1 MPDEESPEKKIRI
14 RPRGV
19 DKADSSETGGSES
32 SESEP
37 TRFENV
43 LKNRLKPSGK
53 TFDARAES
61 KPRRRS
67 RSSDDE
73 TDHPQDETPAPTDTP
88 STTPELVEQTK
99 PAGPRAD
106 EKDELWSTPIPEN
119 KPDAS
124 LAKSGVNR
132 EPNRKKRSWL
142 RYRLPALPT
151 LIAVAAVALVFA
163 LVGFLTGKWAGWNES
178 LAVATRE
185 RIDVQPEFNGKIDE
199 ALAMLRDGDA
209 SKAEAQ
215 LAILEQENPDVAAL
229 SYLRALAAM
238 QAGDIV
244 LAEAKVDESI
254 AKGERISDSLS
265 LKAVLTAQKS
275 SDGGFQIFGD
285 PTVRSEQF
293 LRQAMV
299 ADAANPSPLIELAT
313 LLRYKKR
320 DAEAIAL
327 LEAAKT
333 RLNPVDSHTVV
344 DVTLAL
350 ARAQQL
356 ADDQLDSKPL
366 INQDPASL
374 FVAAYVAMRKG
385 QFTSAAQ
392 YLRTS
397 RTQLPVDLF
406 DYLVNDPAL
415 RKYAREPQLAPFY
428 Q

>member
-1 MPDEESPEKKIRI
+1 MPEEESPEKKIRI

-19 DKADSSETGGSES
+19 DRPES
-32 SESEP
+32 SEKESSDPSDGES

-61 KPRRRS
+61 KPLRRS
-67 RSSDDE
+67 RPSDEEPAQSKEEASVLKDPPTTVSDDSE
-73 TDHPQDETPAPTDTP
+73 KARTAAPRTD
-88 STTPELVEQTK
+88 S
-99 PAGPRAD
+99 
-106 EKDELWSTPIPEN
+106 DELWSAPAPE
-119 KPDAS
+119 KKTDGS
-124 LAKSGVNR
+124 LAKSDETR
-132 EPNRKKRSWL
+132 KPTRKKRSWL
-142 RYRLPALPT
+142 RYRFRALPT
-151 LIAVAAVALVFA
+151 LVVTAAVAFIFA
-163 LVGFLTGKWAGWNES
+163 FLGFHLGKWAGWNES
-178 LAVATRE
+178 IALATRD
-185 RIDVQPEFNGKIDE
+185 RIDVRPEFNGKIDE
-199 ALAMLRDGDA
+199 ALAMLRHGDA

-215 LAILEQENPDVAAL
+215 LAILEQENPDVASL

-244 LAEAKVDESI
+244 LADAKVDESI

-265 LKAVLTAQKS
+265 LKAVLASQKS
-275 SDGGFQIFGD
+275 SVGGFKLFGD
-285 PTVRSEQF
+285 PAVRSEQF

-299 ADAANPSPLIELAT
+299 ADAANPSPLIELGT

-333 RLNPVDSHTVV
+333 RLNPVDSHTVI

-356 ADDQLDSKPL
+356 ADSQLDSQPL
-366 INQDPASL
+366 TSQDPASL

-385 QFTSAAQ
+385 QFASAAQ
-392 YLRTS
+392 YLRTC
-397 RTQLPVDLF
+397 RAQLPIDLF

>member
-1 MPDEESPEKKIRI
+1 MPEEESPEKKIRI

-19 DKADSSETGGSES
+19 DRQES
-32 SESEP
+32 SEKESSEP
-37 TRFENV
+37 SDEESTRFENV
-43 LKNRLKPSGK
+43 LKNRPKPSGK

-61 KPRRRS
+61 KPLRRRRPADEELAQTTEEAS
-67 RSSDDE
+67 ELTGAPTADSEKTRTDGPSTDSDE
-73 TDHPQDETPAPTDTP
+73 IWSTPAPEKKTD
-88 STTPELVEQTK
+88 
-99 PAGPRAD
+99 G
-106 EKDELWSTPIPEN
+106 
-119 KPDAS
+119 S
-124 LAKSGVNR
+124 LAKSDETR
-132 EPNRKKRSWL
+132 KPTRKKRSWL
-142 RYRLPALPT
+142 RYRFRALPT
-151 LIAVAAVALVFA
+151 LIFTAAVAVIFA
-163 LVGFLTGKWAGWNES
+163 FLGFHLGKWAGWNES
-178 LAVATRE
+178 IALATRD
-185 RIDVQPEFNGKIDE
+185 RIDVRPEFNGKIDE
-199 ALAMLRDGDA
+199 ALAMLRRGDA

-215 LAILEQENPDVAAL
+215 LAILEQENPDVASL

-265 LKAVLTAQKS
+265 LKAVLTSQKS
-275 SDGGFQIFGD
+275 ADGGFQVFGD
-285 PTVRSEQF
+285 PAVRSEQF

-299 ADAANPSPLIELAT
+299 ADAANPSPLIELGT

-333 RLNPVDSHTVV
+333 RLNPVDSHTVIE
-344 DVTLAL
+344 VTLAL

-356 ADDQLDSKPL
+356 ADDQLDSQPL
-366 INQDPASL
+366 TSQDPASL

-392 YLRTS
+392 YLRTC
-397 RTQLPVDLF
+397 RAQLPIDLF

>member
-1 MPDEESPEKKIRI
+1 MPDEESQEKKIRI

-19 DKADSSETGGSES
+19 DQADSSETEDSDS
-32 SESEP
+32 PDAKP
-37 TRFENV
+37 TRFENI

-53 TFDARAES
+53 TFGARAES
-61 KPRRRS
+61 KPHRSRRS
-67 RSSDDE
+67 LDDE
-73 TDHPQDETPAPTDTP
+73 ADPETDATPTLADSPA
-88 STTPELVEQTK
+88 TTPVPAEL
-99 PAGPRAD
+99 AGVSSRRAE
-106 EKDELWSTPIPEN
+106 EKDELWSSPIPEN
-119 KPDAS
+119 KPDAP

-132 EPNRKKRSWL
+132 DPNPKNRSWL

-163 LVGFLTGKWAGWNES
+163 FVGFLTGKWAGWNES
-178 LAVATRE
+178 LSVATRE

-209 SKAEAQ
+209 SKAEAM
-215 LAILEQENPDVAAL
+215 LAIIEQENPDVASL

-299 ADAANPSPLIELAT
+299 TDAANPSPLIELAT

-333 RLNPVDSHTVV
+333 RLNPADSHTVV

>member
-1 MPDEESPEKKIRI
+1 
-14 RPRGV
+14 
-19 DKADSSETGGSES
+19 
-32 SESEP
+32 
-37 TRFENV
+37 
-43 LKNRLKPSGK
+43 
-53 TFDARAES
+53 
-61 KPRRRS
+61 
-67 RSSDDE
+67 
-73 TDHPQDETPAPTDTP
+73 
-88 STTPELVEQTK
+88 
-99 PAGPRAD
+99 
-106 EKDELWSTPIPEN
+106 
-119 KPDAS
+119 
-124 LAKSGVNR
+124 
-132 EPNRKKRSWL
+132 
-142 RYRLPALPT
+142 
-151 LIAVAAVALVFA
+151 
-163 LVGFLTGKWAGWNES
+163 
-178 LAVATRE
+178 
-185 RIDVQPEFNGKIDE
+185 
-199 ALAMLRDGDA
+199 
-209 SKAEAQ
+209 
-215 LAILEQENPDVAAL
+215 
-229 SYLRALAAM
+229 M